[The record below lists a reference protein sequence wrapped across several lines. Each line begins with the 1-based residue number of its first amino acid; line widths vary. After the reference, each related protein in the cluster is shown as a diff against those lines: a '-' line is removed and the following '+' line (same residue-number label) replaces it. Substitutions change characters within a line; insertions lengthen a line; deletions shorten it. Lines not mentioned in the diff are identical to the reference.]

1 MGIISNY
8 FEYLS
13 FIPLITLVILFLIY
27 REKRINSILSCW
39 ADKEGVEIIRRSSG
53 FFRASPFF
61 FTLGHQE
68 VFYLQVRDRE
78 GRERA
83 CWVRLGDF
91 LFGVLFDRSVEAK
104 WAKSD
109 PSDSTAISG
118 DSHALD

>member
-53 FFRASPFF
+53 FFRANPFF
-61 FTLGHQE
+61 LHSGIRKSFTFRSE
-68 VFYLQVRDRE
+68 T
-78 GRERA
+78 GRAE
-83 CWVRLGDF
+83 
-91 LFGVLFDRSVEAK
+91 SVPA
-104 WAKSD
+104 
-109 PSDSTAISG
+109 G
-118 DSHALD
+118 